1 MGNLHGR
8 SCSQCE
14 FVDYEIDSRY
24 GEFDY
29 YLECRRNAPTNNK
42 RRFPKVD
49 RSDWCGEFEE
59 SESILPHIKET
70 KKSWEEIKNSTDDD
84 EADNS

>member
-8 SCSQCE
+8 SCSECE
-14 FVDYEIDSRY
+14 FVDYE
-24 GEFDY
+24 FDVRHGKSDW

-49 RSDWCGEFEE
+49 VFDWCGEFEE
-59 SESILPHIKET
+59 SESILSRIEEAEKN
-70 KKSWEEIKNSTDDD
+70 WEEIQNCTDDN